1 MPRKY
6 RFSETADVTETYI
19 TPTDVKQ
26 YVFCP
31 RVTYFTRVMK
41 IKPILGSQQEAGK
54 KSHEHLSILE
64 TRRKRTLKTE
74 LPFVVKSK
82 EYEKVLVSERLG
94 VSGKLDMLI
103 TTNQNEFIPV
113 EFKMMFSNKGKVLLD
128 HKYQLLLLG
137 LLVEETYGQVVQRG
151 VVHYMN
157 NSDTILVRFSHSLKS
172 RTEKIVSNI
181 QEMIS
186 LGSIPNPRRE
196 CTSNPIGCGF
206 ADQCGSW

>member
-6 RFSETADVTETYI
+6 RFSERADVAESYI
-19 TPTDVKQ
+19 TPTDIKQ
-26 YVFCP
+26 YTFCP

-41 IKPILGSQQEAGK
+41 IKPILGSQQKAGK

-64 TRRKRTLKTE
+64 TRRKRTLKRD

-82 EYEKVLVSERLG
+82 EFEKALVSERLG

-103 TTNQNEFIPV
+103 TTDENELIPV
-113 EFKMMFSNKGKVLLD
+113 EFKMMFSNRGTVLLD

-137 LLVEETYGQVVQRG
+137 LLVEDTYSQVVRRG
-151 VVHYMN
+151 IVHYMN
-157 NSDTILVRFSHSLKS
+157 NSDTILIRFSHSLKL
-172 RTEKIVSNI
+172 RTEKIVSDI
-181 QEMIS
+181 REMIS
-186 LGSIPNPRRE
+186 QGSIPDPRRE

-206 ADQCGSW
+206 ADQCVRQ